1 MNFSE
6 EVWFMMILKVTKK
19 QGFTLSLSR
28 KDSLEKEQGWGGGGQ
43 MDPPSLFR
51 VKSVSLEQMFPYTF
65 AKTILSK
72 MNCLLWDFALRFVSF
87 SQQDRFVLVT
97 HIFSLALI
105 FLSSTQ
111 KCMMFSDKN
120 PAKTILEHQFAK
132 QTRQESRKISLLRRS
147 ILEIHAEVFFKK
159 GFIELRE
166 GFRCSSDNLR
176 IMHWSQKFPHYAIFF

>member
-1 MNFSE
+1 MLTSLVYLQQVSVKNSKKLTKILHINEENLHIFRMNWGISMNFSE
-6 EVWFMMILKVTKK
+6 KVWFMMILKVTKK

-43 MDPPSLFR
+43 IDPPSLFR
-51 VKSVSLEQMFPYTF
+51 VKSVSLEQMFSYTF

-132 QTRQESRKISLLRRS
+132 
-147 ILEIHAEVFFKK
+147 
-159 GFIELRE
+159 
-166 GFRCSSDNLR
+166 
-176 IMHWSQKFPHYAIFF
+176 